1 MDYML
6 IYQELLSKIKNSK
19 LNFSIKESLNDINND
34 KKLLES
40 IKEYKVTNNESLRK
54 EIYNNENF
62 KRYKKLENETNML
75 ILKLNNIF
83 KESSDINENN

>member
-19 LNFSIKESLNDINND
+19 LNFSIKESLNHINND